1 MPVRPPY
8 HYRLRESSR
17 REAVNLFPGTV
28 ASLDEEAA
36 SGAPRGL
43 PGRGWSLAP
52 WLRTPTCQVW
62 PAAETGA
69 NPTRPHPACVSAPP
83 GLLGPLAPPSSL
95 CGRVLSGYP
104 PPIPMLGTGASR
116 GQRSCLSTSVF
127 ALLRAVG
134 GGDLESPGWRE
145 GGVRKVPRGGRPR
158 TVLDPGLALGA
169 GVSCPLSQSVR
180 SVGTPGSRIPPS
192 SFAPGRS
199 WRWAGRPRA
208 PRAGCW
214 PPPSPAQLPDATL
227 SQGRRQRWTGG
238 HERTHSLQPGKA
250 RNRQKVKIP
259 FVNKI
264 ELFDCETR
272 VRGI

>member
-17 REAVNLFPGTV
+17 REAANLFPGTV

-62 PAAETGA
+62 PAAENGA

-134 GGDLESPGWRE
+134 GGDLESPGWRK

-180 SVGTPGSRIPPS
+180 SLELQVAASLLVPLLLAGAGG
-192 SFAPGRS
+192 GRGGQG
-199 WRWAGRPRA
+199 RLGLGAGRP
-208 PRAGCW
+208 
-214 PPPSPAQLPDATL
+214 PPPRSSPTPHCPREGGRDGPEGTRGHTPSSPAKLET
-227 SQGRRQRWTGG
+227 
-238 HERTHSLQPGKA
+238 
-250 RNRQKVKIP
+250 VK
-259 FVNKI
+259 K
-264 ELFDCETR
+264 
-272 VRGI
+272 